1 MNQDYIDYIKELN
14 IGDMQFEK
22 VWLSSQLKT
31 TKIMTNLKHRFG
43 NDSIDETCENAF
55 DVLYMILSNKRYY
68 LFETL
73 VVIYIPQNAI
83 KSINNKFDFSNRRI
97 TFTCCKQ
104 KSNSYYWYDLCD
116 NEVYSLISLSNGKNL
131 KLWETP
137 YILEAQTD
145 YDKDY
150 RKEWKN
156 GYLEYEGNEYGDTSE
171 FYIIGCLEK

>member
-1 MNQDYIDYIKELN
+1 
-14 IGDMQFEK
+14 
-22 VWLSSQLKT
+22 
-31 TKIMTNLKHRFG
+31 
-43 NDSIDETCENAF
+43 
-55 DVLYMILSNKRYY
+55 
-68 LFETL
+68 
-73 VVIYIPQNAI
+73 
-83 KSINNKFDFSNRRI
+83 
-97 TFTCCKQ
+97 
-104 KSNSYYWYDLCD
+104 
-116 NEVYSLISLSNGKNL
+116 LISLSNGKNL